1 MDIPTPE
8 FQVPARE
15 SGKNFL
21 IRAAPVPM
29 ILLWSTGFIGTKLAL
44 YFGEPFTLLFWRC
57 LTAAAFMV
65 AVSLV
70 MRAPWPRD
78 GKTIGFTALVGLLV
92 HGGVLGGSYLAVDHG
107 VSTGIVAL
115 VVGLQPVLTAVFAGP
130 LFGERV
136 TRLQAFGLLLGF
148 AGVALVVSN
157 KFAMGTEAFYGVG
170 YAFLSLV
177 GITAG
182 TLVQKRHGPSV
193 DMRTGMAIQ
202 FTATAVVMALLASL
216 FENWEAEWTGQ
227 AILVHLWLVFALS
240 IGAIALT
247 YLLIRIDP
255 ISKVASLFYLT
266 SPVVA
271 VMGYFLFGETL
282 NLYGAIGM
290 AVAIAGVA
298 LVLRSPTPKAVMP

>member
-1 MDIPTPE
+1 MMDIPDPTSHE
-8 FQVPARE
+8 PAK
-15 SGKNFL
+15 SFL
-21 IRAAPVPM
+21 IRAVPIPM
-29 ILLWSTGFIGTKLAL
+29 VLLWSTGFIGTKLSL

-57 LTAAAFMV
+57 LTAAVFMA

-70 MRAPWPRD
+70 MRAPWPRG
-78 GKTIGFTALVGLLV
+78 GKTIAFTALVGLLV

-115 VVGLQPVLTAVFAGP
+115 IVGLQPVLTAVFAGP

-136 TRLQAFGLLLGF
+136 TRLQGFGLFLGF

-157 KFAMGTEAFYGVG
+157 KFSVGTEAFYGSG
-170 YAFLSLV
+170 YAFMSLF

-182 TLVQKRHGPSV
+182 TLIQKRHGPSV
-193 DMRTGMAIQ
+193 DMRTGMVIQ

-216 FENWEAEWTGQ
+216 FETMDVQWTGQ
-227 AILVHLWLVFALS
+227 FILVHVWLVFALS

-255 ISKVASLFYLT
+255 ISEVASLFYLT
-266 SPVVA
+266 APVVA

-282 NLYGAIGM
+282 NLYGFLGMGIAI
-290 AVAIAGVA
+290 IGVA
-298 LVLRSPTPKAVMP
+298 LVTVTRWR